1 MIKKIIL
8 SAFVTSSS
16 LVFTQA
22 NEVIDFE
29 KQILPI
35 LKEKCFK
42 CHQKE
47 HEEGG
52 KVKKPKGGLVLD
64 NAEGIK
70 KGGKDKGAENVVAG
84 KSADSWLLKTMSLPD
99 SDDLAMPP
107 EGKGDKVTK
116 EEQELIKKWIDSGAS
131 FGSWTGA

>member
-1 MIKKIIL
+1 MISTGL
-8 SAFVTSSS
+8 
-16 LVFTQA
+16 LFTQA
-22 NEVIDFE
+22 NETIDFE

-64 NAEGIK
+64 SAEAIK

-84 KSADSWLLKTMSLPD
+84 KSADSWLFKTMSLPD

-116 EEQELIKKWIDSGAS
+116 EEQELVKKWIDSGAS